1 MTSSNDQEYL
11 LKMAQISVLGNPNEY
26 TAYGLITEA
35 FILHKQ
41 PHNRYTIFPQ
51 FFIPWN
57 PKKKDSRGNIPDFV
71 LGLYSDSPPHVRI
84 QGGVEIKKATP
95 RMIQLPPTNVISE
108 DRDIQNTFRSCRF
121 QAEDQA
127 KAAVKGNHIPNEKL
141 LWLMFIGPY
150 FTILELGPFSDD
162 QLITRGHNPN
172 ASGDFYESL
181 VVALEKKLEP
191 IEREVYLLGTLEAAE
206 KLEFFINTTSRF
218 LT

>member
-1 MTSSNDQEYL
+1 
-11 LKMAQISVLGNPNEY
+11 MAQISVLGNPNEY
-26 TAYGLITEA
+26 TAYGLITET

-41 PHNRYTIFPQ
+41 PHNHYTIFPQ

-57 PKKKDSRGNIPDFV
+57 PQKNDSRGNIPDFV
-71 LGLYSDSPPHVRI
+71 LGLYSDSPPHVHI

-95 RMIQLPPTNVISE
+95 WMIQLPPTNVISE
-108 DRDIQNTFRSCRF
+108 DRDIQNIFRSFKF

-127 KAAVKGNHIPNEKL
+127 KAAVKGNHLPNEQL

-150 FTILELGPFSDD
+150 FTILELGPFNDC

-181 VVALEKKLEP
+181 VVEAEKKLEP
-191 IEREVYLLGTLEAAE
+191 IKREVYLLGTAEAAE
-206 KLEFFINTTSRF
+206 RLEFFINTTSRF
-218 LT
+218 LTYLT